1 LSLRLEQ
8 LDLRRCGVFLLGAG
22 LFAFSV
28 SGALPSTLEA
38 TLLVVGVGLVAV
50 ALLLGEVKSIDFA
63 GVFKGEFV
71 TDDPAQA
78 TGVHTDEWKLRRF
91 AWLVCGN
98 ADEARELVEEALAEA
113 RVRRV
118 PTGERGTQELRSLV
132 AMLENTR
139 AHALLR
145 RKPSRPRRS
154 GHDGADELADE
165 QCRATLEALGK
176 LPVRVRVTYL
186 LRCSWLLS
194 VQEVAGIVSAEPV
207 EVNSATELARQAL
220 AAV

>member
-1 LSLRLEQ
+1 LSVQLEQ
-8 LDLRRCGVFLLGAG
+8 LGLRRCGVFLLGAG
-22 LFAFSV
+22 LFVFSV
-28 SGALPSTLEA
+28 AGSLPSASKA
-38 TLLVVGVGLVAV
+38 TLLIVGVGLITV
-50 ALLLGEVKSIDFA
+50 ALLLGEIKSIDFA

-71 TDDPAQA
+71 TGDSPHA

-98 ADEARELVEEALAEA
+98 SDEARELVEEALAEA
-113 RVRRV
+113 RVRKV
-118 PTGERGTQELRSLV
+118 PSGERGTQELRSLV

-139 AHALLR
+139 ARALLR
-145 RKPSRPRRS
+145 RKRLRPRGS

-194 VQEVAGIVSAEPV
+194 VQEVAAIIAAEPV
-207 EVNSATELARQAL
+207 EVDSATEQARKAL

>member
-8 LDLRRCGVFLLGAG
+8 LDLRRCGVFVLGAG
-22 LFAFSV
+22 LFVFSA

-71 TDDPAQA
+71 TDDSQRA

-91 AWLVCGN
+91 AWLVCGD

-113 RVRRV
+113 RVRKV
-118 PTGERGTQELRSLV
+118 PAGERGMQELRSLA

-145 RKPSRPRRS
+145 RKPARPQRS
-154 GHDGADELADE
+154 GHDGADQLVDD
-165 QCRATLEALGK
+165 QSRVTLEALGK

-194 VQEVAGIVSAEPV
+194 VQEVGAIIAAEPAD
-207 EVNSATELARQAL
+207 VNSATEQAREAL